1 MRLLRILVYPHD
13 LGVGGSQL
21 NAIEIAS
28 AVQRLGHPTVVFG
41 RPGPLLERIAQLGL
55 EFVEAPAPRHR
66 PSARVIRAMIRL
78 IDERGLDILHGYE
91 WPPTLECV
99 AASRLR
105 PGTVAVSTVMSMSV
119 APFIPKTVP
128 LAVGTEQIASAERSF
143 GRRSVDTIEPPVDLV
158 ENDPELDVGRAGF
171 QAHWGL
177 AQPRFTV
184 GLVTRFAYQLKLEG
198 ILAAMDA
205 VGSLA
210 ADLPIRL
217 VIAGDGPARTEVEQH
232 AAAANRRYGDGTV
245 VLVGELLDP
254 RPVYSVADV
263 AIGMGGSALRA
274 MAFAKPLIVQG
285 ERGFWELL
293 TPDSLPRFLH
303 TGWYGLGSNPA
314 NGSLMLAAILRGLV
328 DDEPLRSR
336 LGAFARTVVEERFSL
351 DAAAGKQSDAYLRA
365 VLAGRHPWITT
376 GADVAAAARYARYY
390 AAKRIRRAA
399 GTEAADDFNARPS
412 TETPERPFAR
422 SAGSS

>member
-1 MRLLRILVYPHD
+1 MRILVYPHD

-143 GRRSVDTIEPPVDLV
+143 GRRGVDTIEPPVDLV

-217 VIAGDGPARTEVEQH
+217 GIAGDGAL
-232 AAAANRRYGDGTV
+232 RYG
-245 VLVGELLDP
+245 EI
-254 RPVYSVADV
+254 VA
-263 AIGMGGSALRA
+263 GM
-274 MAFAKPLIVQG
+274 
-285 ERGFWELL
+285 
-293 TPDSLPRFLH
+293 
-303 TGWYGLGSNPA
+303 
-314 NGSLMLAAILRGLV
+314 
-328 DDEPLRSR
+328 
-336 LGAFARTVVEERFSL
+336 
-351 DAAAGKQSDAYLRA
+351 
-365 VLAGRHPWITT
+365 
-376 GADVAAAARYARYY
+376 
-390 AAKRIRRAA
+390 
-399 GTEAADDFNARPS
+399 RPS
-412 TETPERPFAR
+412 FASD
-422 SAGSS
+422 SAFCDHAPVMM